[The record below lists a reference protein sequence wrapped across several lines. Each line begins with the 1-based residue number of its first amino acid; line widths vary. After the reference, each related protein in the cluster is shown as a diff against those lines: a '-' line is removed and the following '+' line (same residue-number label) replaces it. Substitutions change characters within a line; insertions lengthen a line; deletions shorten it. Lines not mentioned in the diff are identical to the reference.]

1 MYVCNKLHG
10 LGAKGTHVSREMY
23 GRSLPLPGFV
33 FKGMKVR
40 REGGWG
46 GEGGSKGITH
56 SLIGFFRIVF
66 AKIVIIE
73 FRVFSIF
80 GNFDSRFYR

>member
-1 MYVCNKLHG
+1 MG
-10 LGAKGTHVSREMY
+10 
-23 GRSLPLPGFV
+23 
-33 FKGMKVR
+33 
-40 REGGWG
+40 G

>member
-1 MYVCNKLHG
+1 M
-10 LGAKGTHVSREMY
+10 
-23 GRSLPLPGFV
+23 
-33 FKGMKVR
+33 
-40 REGGWG
+40 G

-80 GNFDSRFYR
+80 GNLHSRFYR